1 MVGGARGPH
10 QTTGICALLCVLLLA
25 LLGLDG
31 SRGWTGVALRS
42 LRGGEPTRRPL
53 RLFLPVLRLRG
64 GSGAGMAADND
75 DSPPAPSGGSSAP
88 PVGHRGGNSA
98 PPASQAADGS
108 EVQLGDNATNN
119 EVFARLLN
127 ERDETVRTK
136 ILHALDASLKSSGLE
151 PRPRLLSDWDG
162 YCERLMSTA
171 QQKEAASASAEL
183 KALHN
188 TCTSLYAWSDP
199 LGPGGL
205 MEMALLAWQ
214 HLEQALSENEVL
226 RLFVSHTPVAY
237 ARMHICA

>member
-31 SRGWTGVALRS
+31 SRGWNGVALRS

-64 GSGAGMAADND
+64 GSGAGMAANDD
-75 DSPPAPSGGSSAP
+75 DSPPAPSGGT
-88 PVGHRGGNSA
+88 

-108 EVQLGDNATNN
+108 VVQLGDNATNN

-127 ERDETVRTK
+127 ERDDTVRTK
-136 ILHALDASLKSSGLE
+136 ILHTLDASLKSSGLE

-162 YCERLMSTA
+162 YCERLISTA

-214 HLEQALSENEVL
+214 HLEKALSENEVL

-237 ARMHICA
+237 ARMHIGT